1 MDKRLEGK
9 VALIT
14 GGSRGL
20 GKAMAIAFAKEGA
33 KAVGIT
39 YATNEE
45 SARKTCEEITSYG
58 CTAYMNHVE
67 VTNRESIKDWL
78 KQISVAEGQ
87 IDVLVNNAGINRA
100 GPLDT
105 VTEEDWDDIMAVNLK
120 GPFLVS
126 QEVLPMMVGT
136 GGGRIINIAS
146 VSGLYGG
153 PTTAHYAASK
163 AGLISLTQVL
173 ARWGADHNIFVNS
186 ISPGIIETDLT
197 REELRTGAGKNV
209 VGLTLLKRPG
219 QVEDVASIAVML
231 ASDEQNYM
239 TGQTISPNGGSYFAD

>member
-1 MDKRLEGK
+1 MYKRLEGK

-39 YATNEE
+39 YVTNEE

>member
-1 MDKRLEGK
+1 MNKRLEGK
-9 VALIT
+9 VSLIT

-39 YATNEE
+39 YITNEE

-58 CTAYMNHVE
+58 CTAYMNRVE
-67 VTNRESIKDWL
+67 VTKRESIKHWL

-136 GGGRIINIAS
+136 GAGRIINIAS

-197 REELRTGAGKNV
+197 REELRTGGGKNV

-239 TGQTISPNGGSYFAD
+239 TGQTISPNGGRYFAD

>member
-1 MDKRLEGK
+1 
-9 VALIT
+9 
-14 GGSRGL
+14 
-20 GKAMAIAFAKEGA
+20 MAIAFAKEGA
-33 KAVGIT
+33 KAIGIT
-39 YATNEE
+39 YVANEE

-58 CTAYMNHVE
+58 CTAYMNRVE

-120 GPFLVS
+120 GPFIVS

-197 REELRTGAGKNV
+197 REELRGGGGKTV

>member
-39 YATNEE
+39 YVTNEE

>member
-1 MDKRLEGK
+1 LEGK

-39 YATNEE
+39 YVTNEE

>member
-39 YATNEE
+39 YVTNEE

-58 CTAYMNHVE
+58 CTAYMNRVE
-67 VTNRESIKDWL
+67 VTKRESIKHWL
-78 KQISVAEGQ
+78 KHISVAEGQ

-197 REELRTGAGKNV
+197 REELRTGGGKNV
-209 VGLTLLKRPG
+209 VGLPLLKRPG

-239 TGQTISPNGGSYFAD
+239 TGQTISPNGGRYFAD

>member
-1 MDKRLEGK
+1 MHKRLEGK
-9 VALIT
+9 VSLIT

-20 GKAMAIAFAKEGA
+20 GKAMAIAFAKQGA
-33 KAVGIT
+33 KAVAIT
-39 YATNEE
+39 YVANEE

-58 CTAYMNHVE
+58 CTAYMNRVE
-67 VTNRESIKDWL
+67 VTKRESIKHWL

-197 REELRTGAGKNV
+197 REELRTGGGKNV

>member
-9 VALIT
+9 VSLIT

-20 GKAMAIAFAKEGA
+20 GKAMAIAFAKQGA
-33 KAVGIT
+33 KAVAIT
-39 YATNEE
+39 YVTNEE
-45 SARKTCEEITSYG
+45 SARKTCQEITSYG

-67 VTNRESIKDWL
+67 VTKRESIKHWL

-105 VTEEDWDDIMAVNLK
+105 VTEEDWDEIMAVNLK

-163 AGLISLTQVL
+163 AGLIS
-173 ARWGADHNIFVNS
+173 
-186 ISPGIIETDLT
+186 
-197 REELRTGAGKNV
+197 
-209 VGLTLLKRPG
+209 
-219 QVEDVASIAVML
+219 
-231 ASDEQNYM
+231 
-239 TGQTISPNGGSYFAD
+239 

>member
-1 MDKRLEGK
+1 LDKRLEGK
-9 VALIT
+9 VSLIT
-14 GGSRGL
+14 GGGRGL

-33 KAVGIT
+33 KAIGIT
-39 YATNEE
+39 YVTQEE
-45 SARKTCEEITSYG
+45 SARETCEEITRYG
-58 CTAYMNHVE
+58 CTAYMNRVE

-78 KQISVAEGQ
+78 RQISAAEGQ

-126 QEVLPMMVGT
+126 QEVLPLLVDT

-173 ARWGADHNIFVNS
+173 ARWGADHNILVNS

-197 REELRTGAGKNV
+197 REELRGGGGKTV

-239 TGQTISPNGGSYFAD
+239 TGQTISPNGGSYFVD

>member
-9 VALIT
+9 VSLIT

-20 GKAMAIAFAKEGA
+20 GKAMAIAFAKQGA
-33 KAVGIT
+33 KAVAIT
-39 YATNEE
+39 YVTNEE

-58 CTAYMNHVE
+58 CTAYMNRVE
-67 VTNRESIKDWL
+67 VTKRESIKHWL

-87 IDVLVNNAGINRA
+87 IAVLVNNAGINRA

-197 REELRTGAGKNV
+197 REELRTGGGKNV

>member
-20 GKAMAIAFAKEGA
+20 GKAMAIAFEKQGA
-33 KAVGIT
+33 KAVAIT
-39 YATNEE
+39 YVTNEE
-45 SARKTCEEITSYG
+45 SARKTYEEITSYG
-58 CTAYMNHVE
+58 CTAYMNRVE
-67 VTNRESIKDWL
+67 VTKRESIKHWL

-105 VTEEDWDDIMAVNLK
+105 VTEEDWDEIMAVNLK

-197 REELRTGAGKNV
+197 REELRTGGGKNV